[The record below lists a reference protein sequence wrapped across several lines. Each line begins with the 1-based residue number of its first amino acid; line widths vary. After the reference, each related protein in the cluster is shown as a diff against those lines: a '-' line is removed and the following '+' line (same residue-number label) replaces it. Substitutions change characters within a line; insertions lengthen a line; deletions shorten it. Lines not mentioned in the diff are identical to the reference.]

1 MFITLGIETS
11 CDDTSLALVDETGRV
26 LGMVSQDQ
34 EAFHKEYG
42 GVVPEIAS
50 RVHLEVINPLFKR
63 LLEKTRITV
72 DEISLAAVTSHPGL
86 LGSLLIG
93 MTFAKTFSLVYKK
106 PLIGVNHL
114 VGHLLSPAL
123 SGEGI
128 EYPNVSLIV
137 SGGHTELLLVKSPN
151 EFELLGATRDDAA
164 GEVIDK
170 LGRVLRL
177 GFPAGARMDEIAR
190 KGNPESLKLPRPM
203 IGSDDFEFSFSGLK
217 TAAVLA
223 LEKIGRTK
231 FRQRDFVA
239 SFEAAIVDVLIAKL
253 KKAVK
258 STGVEGVNVA
268 GGVSANTLLRQRL
281 YEWCDKD
288 GLKLAIPPIEYC
300 MDNGAM
306 IALAGY
312 HSYMSGNRDNMSLD
326 CVAVTDW
333 DINDAKN

>member
-1 MFITLGIETS
+1 MNESG
-11 CDDTSLALVDETGRV
+11 VV

-34 EAFHKEYG
+34 EEFHQEYG

-63 LLEKTRITV
+63 LMEKTGLSV
-72 DEISLAAVTSHPGL
+72 DEINLVAVTSHPGL

-114 VGHLLSPAL
+114 VGHLLAPAL
-123 SGEGI
+123 SGEEI

-137 SGGHTELLLVKSPN
+137 SGGHTELLHVESPN
-151 EFELLGATRDDAA
+151 EFKLLGATRDDAA

-170 LGRVLRL
+170 LGRVLGL
-177 GFPAGARMDEIAR
+177 GFPAGERMDEIAR
-190 KGNPESLKLPRPM
+190 KGNSEIVKLPRPM
-203 IGSDDFEFSFSGLK
+203 INSDDLEFSFSGLK
-217 TAAVLA
+217 TAAVL
-223 LEKIGRTK
+223 LLDRNRRTK
-231 FRQRDFVA
+231 LRQKDFIA
-239 SFEAAIVDVLIAKL
+239 SLEAAIVDVLIAKL

-258 STGVEGVNVA
+258 STQVKGVNVA

-288 GLKLAIPPIEYC
+288 ELKLTMPPIEYC

-312 HSYMSGNRDNMSLD
+312 HSYKAGNRDNMSLD
-326 CVAVTDW
+326 CVAIADW
-333 DINDAKN
+333 K

>member
-1 MFITLGIETS
+1 
-11 CDDTSLALVDETGRV
+11 
-26 LGMVSQDQ
+26 MVSQDQ
-34 EAFHKEYG
+34 EEFHKEYG

-63 LLEKTRITV
+63 LMEKARLAV
-72 DEISLAAVTSHPGL
+72 DEISLVAVTSHPGL

-93 MTFAKTFSLVYKK
+93 MTFAKTISLVYKK

-114 VGHLLSPAL
+114 VGHLLAPAL
-123 SGEGI
+123 SGDDI

-137 SGGHTELLLVKSPN
+137 SGGHTELLLVESPN

-164 GEVIDK
+164 GEIIDK
-170 LGRVLRL
+170 LGRVLGL

-190 KGNPESLKLPRPM
+190 KGNPESVKLPRPM
-203 IGSDDFEFSFSGLK
+203 INSDDFEFSFSGLK
-217 TAAVLA
+217 TAAVLM
-223 LEKIGRTK
+223 LDRNRRTK
-231 FRQRDFVA
+231 LRQRDFIA
-239 SFEAAIVDVLIAKL
+239 SLEAAIVDVLIAKL

-258 STGVEGVNVA
+258 STGVKGVNVA

-281 YEWCDKD
+281 YAWCDKD
-288 GLKLAIPPIEYC
+288 GLNLTMPPIEYC

-312 HSYMSGNRDNMSLD
+312 HSYMAGNRDNMSLD
-326 CVAVTDW
+326 CVAIADW
-333 DINDAKN
+333 D